1 MTGNSNYFELE
12 INGSTH
18 GKDVWRHHSAELFK
32 LTCEFAPKQSV
43 GSSMRTWSLGEPQL
57 LDGHFA
63 HWSALPMR
71 GEADAWLFIKL
82 IVSGAMDV
90 EQDGR
95 RQRFG
100 PGSMVLIDS
109 ARPYRQS
116 FAEPTHLV
124 ALRFARHCLKQRGF
138 NDDLLRR
145 FVAPDPTAP
154 DVRAVGETMIA
165 IAAQNGDTSESLRCR
180 QGAQLLDLI
189 DLLLD
194 DPVALARSR
203 SGEATLFRAKRFIG
217 QNLRNPDLTAPLI
230 AGAVCVSDAH
240 LSRLF
245 RADGES
251 LMRYVWQR
259 RLELAAELLRR
270 GGTSG
275 PQIREIA
282 FRCGFSTPAH
292 FSRAFKER
300 YGVTPREASVYGLGE
315 PADSAACDTGCTLTR
330 IPSHGA

>member
-1 MTGNSNYFELE
+1 MTGNCNYFQLE
-12 INGSTH
+12 TNGSAH
-18 GKDVWRHHSAELFK
+18 GKDVWRHHTASLFK
-32 LTCEFAPKQSV
+32 LTCEFAPGQSAS
-43 GSSMRTWSLGEPQL
+43 SSMRTWSLGEPQL
-57 LDGHFA
+57 LDGRFA

-82 IVSGAMDV
+82 IVTGAMDV

-100 PGSMVLIDS
+100 PGSLVLIDS

-116 FAEPTHLV
+116 FAEPTHMV
-124 ALRFARHCLKQRGF
+124 ALRFPRHCLKQRGYS
-138 NDDLLRR
+138 DDLLRR
-145 FVAPDPTAP
+145 FVAPDPAAP
-154 DVRAVGETMIA
+154 DVRAVGGMMAA
-165 IAAQNGDTSESLRCR
+165 IAAQNGDTSETLRSR

-230 AGAVCVSDAH
+230 ADAVCVSDAH

-275 PQIREIA
+275 PQVREIA

-292 FSRAFKER
+292 FSRVFKER
-300 YGVTPREASVYGLGE
+300 YGVTPREASVYGLDEQG
-315 PADSAACDTGCTLTR
+315 DSAARDTVCT
-330 IPSHGA
+330 SS

>member
-1 MTGNSNYFELE
+1 MTGNRNYFELE
-12 INGSTH
+12 TNGSAH
-18 GKDVWRHHSAELFK
+18 GKDVWRYYGASLFR
-32 LTCEFAPKQSV
+32 LTCEFAPKQWV
-43 GSSMRTWSLGEPQL
+43 GSSLRTWSLGEPQL
-57 LDGHFA
+57 LDGQFA
-63 HWSALPMR
+63 HWSAQPMR

-100 PGSMVLIDS
+100 PGSMVLIDA

-116 FAEPTHLV
+116 FGEPTHMV
-124 ALRFARHCLKQRGF
+124 ALRFPRHCLKQRGF
-138 NDDLLRR
+138 SDDLLRR

-154 DVRAVGETMIA
+154 DVRAVSETMLA
-165 IAAQNGDTSESLRCR
+165 LAAQNGETSDSLRCR
-180 QGAQLLDLI
+180 QGTQLLDLI

-194 DPVALARSR
+194 DPVALARAR
-203 SGEATLFRAKRFIG
+203 SGAATLFRAKRFIG

-230 AGAVCVSDAH
+230 ADAVCVSDAH

-270 GGTSG
+270 GGTGG

-292 FSRAFKER
+292 FSRVFKER
-300 YGVTPREASVYGLGE
+300 YGVTPREASLCGLGE
-315 PADSAACDTGCTLTR
+315 AAEAGDRAVRDTGC
-330 IPSHGA
+330 PSSSEV